1 MACSLLLG
9 LLYLGLLCGN
19 GLVSARSEL
28 FTPDPSRGPHFT
40 GCRSREQETFRCWWS
55 TGIFQNLNESGALRV
70 FYQTKNALS
79 EWQECPDYTRTV
91 KNECYFNKTFTHIW
105 TSYCIQLRSVRQN
118 ITYDEACFTVENI
131 VHPDPPIGLNW
142 TLLNVSRS
150 GLHFD
155 ILVRWAPPPSADV
168 QMGWMSLVYQVQYR
182 VRNASHWEMLD
193 LESGTQQSI
202 YGLHTDKEYEVRV
215 RCKMSA
221 FDNFGEFSDS
231 IIVHVAQIPSKESTF
246 PMTLVLIFGVI
257 GLVILLVLLIFSQ
270 QQRLMVIFL
279 PPIPAPKIKG
289 IDPELL
295 KNGKLD
301 QLNSL
306 LSSQDMYK
314 PDFYHEDPWVE
325 FIQLDLDDPAE
336 KNESSD
342 TQHLLGL
349 SRSGSS
355 HVLNFK
361 SDDDS
366 GRASCYDPE
375 IPNAEDLASLLPG
388 HSGRGDNHP
397 LVSRSSSSIPD
408 LGVQQTSEVEETP
421 IQTQPAVP
429 SWVNMDFYAQVSDFT
444 PAGGVVLSPGQ
455 LNSSPEKK
463 KEEENEKKIQFQL
476 VSDGAYT
483 SENTARQLS
492 ADVPPSPGPEQGYQT
507 FPTQAIE
514 GNLWNGEYLVSTSD
528 SQTPYLLPEAP
539 PAPILPPVSDYT
551 VAGSG
556 WPAQPPPESSFLTAC
571 DMPSQPKQTPPSN
584 ANHAH
589 GVPHPRPSGKPDPM
603 KRLKRAKFMVL
614 LYLLTAGNQSCMNG
628 ATRDRN
634 SAHEFSLLYATKCK
648 KLKTFLFCQLLQ

>member
-1 MACSLLLG
+1 MAYSLSLG

-19 GLVSARSEL
+19 RLVSARGSEL
-28 FTPDPSRGPHFT
+28 FTADPSRGPHFT

-55 TGIFQNLNESGALRV
+55 AGTFQNLTEPGALRV

-91 KNECYFNKTFTHIW
+91 ENECYFNKTYTRIW
-105 TSYCIQLRSVRQN
+105 TSYCVQLRSVPQN

-155 ILVRWAPPPSADV
+155 VLVRWAPPPSADV
-168 QMGWMSLVYQVQYR
+168 QMGWMSLVYQVHYR

-193 LESGTQQSI
+193 LETGTQQSI
-202 YGLHTDKEYEVRV
+202 YGLYTDKEYEVRV
-215 RCKMSA
+215 RCKMQA
-221 FDNFGEFSDS
+221 FDNFGEFSNS
-231 IIVHVAQIPSKESTF
+231 IIVHVAQIPSKESMF
-246 PMTLVLIFGVI
+246 PTTLVLIFGVI
-257 GLVILLVLLIFSQ
+257 GVVILLVLLIFSQ

-301 QLNSL
+301 QLHSL

-355 HVLNFK
+355 HFLNFK
-361 SDDDS
+361 SDNDS

-375 IPNAEDLASLLPG
+375 IPNPKDLASLLPG
-388 HSGRGDNHP
+388 HLGRGENHP

-408 LGVQQTSEVEETP
+408 LGVQKTSGVEKTP

-455 LNSSPEKK
+455 LNSSPVKK
-463 KEEENEKKIQFQL
+463 KGEGNEKKIQYQL
-476 VSDGAYT
+476 LSDGAYT
-483 SENTARQLS
+483 SENTARLLS
-492 ADVPPSPGPEQGYQT
+492 ADVPPSPGPEQGYQA
-507 FPTQAIE
+507 FPTQAVE
-514 GNLWNGEYLVSTSD
+514 GNLWNGEYLVSAND
-528 SQTPYLLPEAP
+528 SQTPCLVPEAP

-551 VAGSG
+551 VVQEVD
-556 WPAQPPPESSFLTAC
+556 AQHSLLLNPSS
-571 DMPSQPKQTPPSN
+571 SQPAICPHSPNKHLPVIPTMPMGYLTP
-584 ANHAH
+584 
-589 GVPHPRPSGKPDPM
+589 D
-603 KRLKRAKFMVL
+603 L
-614 LYLLTAGNQSCMNG
+614 LGNLTP
-628 ATRDRN
+628 
-634 SAHEFSLLYATKCK
+634 
-648 KLKTFLFCQLLQ
+648 